1 MIPQLYKGHPTR
13 RGIAMVW
20 WFVVSAT
27 TRCTTSPAT
36 RSWLP
41 SAWTRQGPVRN
52 IYIYGKLRT
61 IRINMTLLIII
72 MILGYSTCTYIYI
85 CIHTYLSFAFCCF
98 VFFPMLHPTSYFAEI
113 PSTASVYIY
122 IYTHSH
128 YQSINQ
134 SISQSV
140 CLSVYLSI
148 CLSVYLSTVSIYLS
162 VYLSI
167 YLLSICL
174 PTTEIQILQGQWF
187 DRA

>member
-85 CIHTYLSFAFCCF
+85 YVYIHTWVLHF
-98 VFFPMLHPTSYFAEI
+98 VALFFFPCCTQLPILPKSPQRHQC
-113 PSTASVYIY
+113 IY

>member
-85 CIHTYLSFAFCCF
+85 YVYIHTWVLHFVALFFSHAAPNFLFCRN
-98 VFFPMLHPTSYFAEI
+98 PLNGI
-113 PSTASVYIY
+113 SVYIY
-122 IYTHSH
+122 TLSLSID
-128 YQSINQ
+128 QSINQ
-134 SISQSV
+134 SV
-140 CLSVYLSI
+140 CLSICLFVYLSI
-148 CLSVYLSTVSIYLS
+148 CLSVYSIYLS
-162 VYLSI
+162 ICLSI